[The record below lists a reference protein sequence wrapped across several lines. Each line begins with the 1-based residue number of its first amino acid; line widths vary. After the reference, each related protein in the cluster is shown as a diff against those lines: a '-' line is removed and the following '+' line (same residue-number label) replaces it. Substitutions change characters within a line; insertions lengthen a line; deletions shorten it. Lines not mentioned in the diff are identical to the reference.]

1 MGRFDDLQSFYAA
14 CDESARLGTGVF
26 RLELERTRELLA
38 ARLPPPPAVVLD
50 VGGGPGVHARWLAGL
65 GYEVHLIDIVP
76 RHVEQARAVDPGSPP
91 LAGAEVGDARR
102 LERADSSVDVVLL
115 LGPLYHLPEPGDRRA
130 ALAEALRV
138 LQPGG
143 LLAAAGISRFVS
155 LLGVLTQAGLPT
167 PDAIAIIDEDLL
179 TGRHVNPTD
188 SLEWF
193 TRAYFHRPEELRA
206 EVIEAGFGEVAIVGL
221 EGPLW
226 IAAAF
231 EALWQDETGRATAMQ
246 WARTV
251 EREESLHGASAHL
264 LAFAR
269 KPG

>member
-38 ARLPPPPAVVLD
+38 AHLPPPPAVVLD

-269 KPG
+269 RPG

>member
-1 MGRFDDLQSFYAA
+1 MGRYDDLQSFYAA
-14 CDESARLGTGVF
+14 CDESARLATGVF

-38 ARLPPPPAVVLD
+38 ARLPPSPAVVLD

-65 GYEVHLIDIVP
+65 GYEVHLVDIVP
-76 RHVEQARAVDPGSPP
+76 RHVEQALAKDTGGPP
-91 LAGAEVGDARR
+91 LASAAVGDARR
-102 LERADSSVDVVLL
+102 LVRADSSVDVALL

-138 LQPGG
+138 LRPGG

-155 LLGVLTQAGLPT
+155 LLGVLAQAGRPT
-167 PDAIAIIDEDLL
+167 PDALAIVDEDLC
-179 TGRHVNPTD
+179 TGRHVNTTD

-206 EVIEAGFGEVAIVGL
+206 EVTDAGFGEVDVVGL
-221 EGPLW
+221 EGPFW

-231 EALWQDETGRATAMQ
+231 EALWQDETGRTTAMR
-246 WARTV
+246 WARAV
-251 EREESLHGASAHL
+251 EREESLLGVSAHI

-269 KPG
+269 KPD

>member
-1 MGRFDDLQSFYAA
+1 MGRFDDLQSFYASY
-14 CDESARLGTGVF
+14 DESSRLGTGVF

-65 GYEVHLIDIVP
+65 GYEVYLVDIVP
-76 RHVEQARAVDPGSPP
+76 RHVEQALSPHPGGPP
-91 LAGAEVGDARR
+91 VAGAEVGDARR
-102 LERADSSVDVVLL
+102 LERADSSVDVALL
-115 LGPLYHLPEPGDRRA
+115 LGPLYHLPEPDDRRA

-138 LQPGG
+138 LRPGG

-155 LLGVLTQAGLPT
+155 LLGVLAQAGRPA
-167 PDAIAIIDEDLL
+167 PDALAIVDTDLR
-179 TGRHVNPTD
+179 TGRHENPTD

-206 EVIEAGFGEVAIVGL
+206 EVSGAGFSQVDVVGL

-231 EALWQDETGRATAMQ
+231 DALWQDESGRSTATR
-246 WARTV
+246 WARSV
-251 EREESLHGASAHL
+251 EREESLLGASAHI

-269 KPG
+269 KPR